1 MRGSRLPVSPS
12 WCLASALLLMTGL
25 AGCARR
31 TEGVFSRTREVLA
44 ATDDFG
50 MLLVGAGLS
59 PEELPR
65 GEEVTVQEARQLRL
79 LLSLVGHSL
88 RGFGPNVTADYLLAE
103 VVTKGEAVSR
113 TTLSERLGRFQALA
127 VLRPDGYIVA
137 AMTGKPLECVGPVG
151 VQNGALR
158 AGDYR
163 VGAFYASEGQG
174 YREDTSLPRLPAR
187 AFFLE
192 AAGDEVP

>member
-1 MRGSRLPVSPS
+1 MRCSRLSVPS
-12 WCLASALLLMTGL
+12 SWWLTFALLLPGL
-25 AGCARR
+25 AGCARS
-31 TEGVFSRTREVLA
+31 TEGVFSQTRAVLA
-44 ATDDFG
+44 AMDDFG
-50 MLLVGAGLS
+50 MLLIGAGLS
-59 PEELPR
+59 PEELPQ
-65 GEEVTVQEARQLRL
+65 GQDVSVQEASRLRL

-103 VVTKGEAVSR
+103 VVTKGEAISR
-113 TTLSERLGRFQALA
+113 TTLGERLGRFQTLA

-137 AMTGKPLECVGPVG
+137 AMTGKPLECAGPVG
-151 VQNGALR
+151 VENGALR

-163 VGAFYASEGQG
+163 MGAFYANEGQG

-192 AAGDEVP
+192 AAGDEAP